1 MQARDH
7 DVQLRQQLVGK
18 IEFAVGQNVHFAAG
32 EKPEIAPCRGDLF
45 VDFFH
50 RLELVAQARGV
61 EAVGDER
68 RFRVIGDGPVSAPQ
82 FAHVRGDVLQGV
94 PAITPVR
101 VVVQRALEIGPFDE
115 LWQLVLFRR
124 GKLALVLAQ
133 LRRNVRKVE
142 FLINLLFGPA
152 GDQQFRVARLLLRL
166 EEAVFVE
173 AQSAFD
179 GALAHHDIVFF
190 ASGEI
195 GQRERKF
202 RVADHPQ
209 IGLNAAL

>member
-1 MQARDH
+1 M
-7 DVQLRQQLVGK
+7 
-18 IEFAVGQNVHFAAG
+18 
-32 EKPEIAPCRGDLF
+32 
-45 VDFFH
+45 
-50 RLELVAQARGV
+50 
-61 EAVGDER
+61 
-68 RFRVIGDGPVSAPQ
+68 IGDGPVSAPQ
-82 FAHVRGDVLQGV
+82 FAHVRGDILQGV

-115 LWQLVLFRR
+115 LRQLVLFRR
-124 GKLALVLAQ
+124 GKLTLVLAQ
-133 LRRNVRKVE
+133 LRGNVRKVE

-173 AQSAFD
+173 PQSAFD
-179 GALAHHDIVFF
+179 GALAHHDIVFL
-190 ASGEI
+190 APGEI